1 MTHYTNLHTF
11 KQHSSIG
18 TEESIKLRLS
28 YAFADFRNIAQRA
41 KLCKT
46 IQNVP
51 NSFYNYKWKTRAY
64 LWIVEIDAENFV
76 LIS

>member
-28 YAFADFRNIAQRA
+28 YAFAVFRNITQSV
-41 KLCKT
+41 
-46 IQNVP
+46 N
-51 NSFYNYKWKTRAY
+51 
-64 LWIVEIDAENFV
+64 
-76 LIS
+76 